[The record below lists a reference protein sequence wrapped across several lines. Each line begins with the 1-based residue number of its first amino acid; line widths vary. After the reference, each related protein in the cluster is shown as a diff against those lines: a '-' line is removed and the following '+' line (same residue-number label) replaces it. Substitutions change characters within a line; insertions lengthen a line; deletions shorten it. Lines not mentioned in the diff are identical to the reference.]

1 MIPVVIFTFGN
12 DGAAAMLAGRS
23 ALAAGLGP
31 VFVEVDG
38 KAPLTPEMR
47 AAMKR
52 EGFRVRETMFPR
64 NKGIRGIDCYRGLLG
79 SYSYVLR
86 ESGASHLL
94 KLDSDTLILRSDRIK
109 QAVADDVAAASMRT
123 EGYRF
128 YGCAMVL
135 SFRLVHS
142 IAAHVQRWK
151 GIPGHRNHDL
161 SEDIA
166 TGDMA
171 DLLDIGEV
179 RRWQFDPAG
188 GYCAGWRYDDTPAA
202 TYRERF
208 DVVTFGNRH
217 LLTGKDC
224 ERRDKVAA
232 TMAEFTSGS
241 LNPA

>member
-1 MIPVVIFTFGN
+1 MIPVVIFTFAG
-12 DGAAAMLAGRS
+12 DGAAAMMAGKS
-23 ALAAGLGP
+23 AIAAGLGP
-31 VFVEVDG
+31 VFIEIDG
-38 KAPLTPEMR
+38 AKPLTPEMR

-52 EGFRVRETMFPR
+52 QGFRVRETMFPR

-79 SYSYVLR
+79 SYSYALR
-86 ESGASHLL
+86 DTGASHVL
-94 KLDSDTLILRSDRIK
+94 KLDSDTLVFRADRIK

-123 EGYRF
+123 DGYRF

-135 SFRLVHS
+135 SSRLVS
-142 IAAHVQRWK
+142 GIAAHVQRWK

-179 RRWQFDPAG
+179 RRWPFDPAG
-188 GYCAGWRYDDTPAA
+188 GYCAGWRYDDTPPEV
-202 TYRERF
+202 YRERF

-224 ERRDKVAA
+224 ERRDKVAE
-232 TMAEFTSGS
+232 TMARFTVATST
-241 LNPA
+241 PA